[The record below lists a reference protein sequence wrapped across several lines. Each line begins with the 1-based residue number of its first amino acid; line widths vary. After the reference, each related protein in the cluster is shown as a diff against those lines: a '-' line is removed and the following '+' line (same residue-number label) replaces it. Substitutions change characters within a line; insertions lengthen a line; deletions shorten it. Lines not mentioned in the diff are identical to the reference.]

1 MQKSGPMFLN
11 ELWEF
16 FKRNI
21 FVIVLAIT
29 LAVAAPWTL
38 IFILPIAVIVMIPLF
53 LKWKIYRAHKQMFDQ
68 ANKQAGNPFSSQT
81 HQQRRKVKSEG
92 EVTVTMTEPTEQRIN
107 DDVGEYVDF
116 KEVKNKETK

>member
-16 FKRNI
+16 CKRNI
-21 FVIVLAIT
+21 FVIVLAVT

-38 IFILPIAVIVMIPLF
+38 IFILPIAIIVMIPLY

-68 ANKQAGNPFSSQT
+68 ANQQAGNPFAQANQ
-81 HQQRRKVKSEG
+81 QQRKAKSEG
-92 EVTVTMTEPTEQRIN
+92 QVTVTMTEPTEQRIN

-116 KEVKNKETK
+116 KEVKNK

>member
-38 IFILPIAVIVMIPLF
+38 IFIIPIAIIVMIPLF
-53 LKWKIYRAHKQMFDQ
+53 LKWKIYSAHKQMFDQ
-68 ANKQAGNPFSSQT
+68 ANQQAGNPFSQS
-81 HQQRRKVKSEG
+81 QQRSKPKSEG
-92 EVTVTMTEPTEQRIN
+92 QVTVTMTEPAEQRIN

-116 KEVKNKETK
+116 KEVKNKNTK

>member
-21 FVIVLAIT
+21 FVIVLAVT

-38 IFILPIAVIVMIPLF
+38 IFILPIAIIVMIPLF

-68 ANKQAGNPFSSQT
+68 ANQQAGNPFAQANQ
-81 HQQRRKVKSEG
+81 QQRKAKSEG
-92 EVTVTMTEPTEQRIN
+92 QVTVTMTEPTEQRIN

-116 KEVKNKETK
+116 KEVKNKQTK